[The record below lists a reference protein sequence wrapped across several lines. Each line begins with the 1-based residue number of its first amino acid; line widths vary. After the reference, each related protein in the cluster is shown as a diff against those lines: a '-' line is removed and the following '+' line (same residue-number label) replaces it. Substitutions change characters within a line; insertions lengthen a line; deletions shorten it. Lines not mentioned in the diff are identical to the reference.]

1 MNLLECIQ
9 KELSKRVKGLKSAN
23 KMMRINKS
31 ITFTEVF
38 TLPQEVTSIDEAK
51 EIFSQALGREI
62 KTYAITANQESA
74 QELRFKDA
82 FVCKP
87 GFHWLAIV
95 RGNKVLAL
103 NGHVFQ
109 KVEKSH
115 NNFEIHKIVGKQ
127 HRTDYIVSQFR

>member
-23 KMMRINKS
+23 KMMRVNKS

-62 KTYAITANQESA
+62 KTYTITANQESA
-74 QELRFKDA
+74 QELHFKDA

-95 RGNKVLAL
+95 HGNKVLAL

>member
-62 KTYAITANQESA
+62 KTYAITADKTSA

-109 KVEKSH
+109 KVEKNH

>member
-1 MNLLECIQ
+1 MKLLECTK
-9 KELSKRVKGLKSAN
+9 KELYNRVKGFKSAG

-31 ITFTEVF
+31 ITFTEIF
-38 TLPQEVTSIDEAK
+38 ILPQEVTSIEDAK

-74 QELRFKDA
+74 QELHFKDA

-95 RGNKVLAL
+95 HGNQLLAL

-109 KVEKSH
+109 KVEKTH
-115 NNFEIHKIVGKQ
+115 NTFEIHKIVGKQ
-127 HRTDYIVSQFR
+127 HRTDYIISQSH

>member
-31 ITFTEVF
+31 ITFTDVF

-62 KTYAITANQESA
+62 KTYTITANQESA
-74 QELRFKDA
+74 QELHFKDA